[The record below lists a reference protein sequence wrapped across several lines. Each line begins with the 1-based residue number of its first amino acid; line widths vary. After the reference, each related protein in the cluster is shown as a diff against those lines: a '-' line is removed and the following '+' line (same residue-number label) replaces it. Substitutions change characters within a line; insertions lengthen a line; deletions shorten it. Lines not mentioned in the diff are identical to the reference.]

1 MGKGVRGIVRGNTLV
16 VRGHRWFCLR
26 KYHFDCPPPCVL
38 RFPLKDGSKTVF
50 LSGSG
55 IEKLLYLSLS
65 NIQLKVVTRQTAA
78 EEIREESKA
87 SGPAEQIRVN

>member
-1 MGKGVRGIVRGNTLV
+1 
-16 VRGHRWFCLR
+16 
-26 KYHFDCPPPCVL
+26 
-38 RFPLKDGSKTVF
+38 VF